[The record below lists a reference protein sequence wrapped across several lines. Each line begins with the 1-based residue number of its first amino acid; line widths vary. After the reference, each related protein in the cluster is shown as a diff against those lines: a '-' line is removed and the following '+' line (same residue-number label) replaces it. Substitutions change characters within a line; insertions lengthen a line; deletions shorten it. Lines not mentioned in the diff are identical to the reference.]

1 MLGHTLQTMTRAAR
15 MASVSG
21 PERMKL
27 VLRLLAQVL
36 LLAAVV
42 LAAGVPPVWSADPI
56 HIGLSAP
63 LTGNFAE
70 YGQLFQKAIDLGV
83 EWINASGGVQG
94 RPIVM
99 IVGDSRADPKEAA
112 ALAQKFTSDKRI
124 VAEIGDFSST
134 ACLAAQPIYDRAGM
148 VQLSP
153 TASHPGF
160 APGSPWSFGIVGTQ
174 AGEGPF
180 MARYAVQKLGKKRIA
195 VLHINN
201 DWGIVSKDLFIKA
214 AREMGADVIAVES
227 YFETDTDFTG
237 VLTKLRGQKP
247 ELLYIPSFYNEAA
260 LINKQRERLGWTDVT
275 MMGPGSLYSPKLLEI
290 GGDSVNGL
298 YTSAAFFPKDPQ
310 PEVQKFVKGFEAK
323 YKATPNMF
331 AAVAYDAV
339 NLLAF
344 VMAKSGTDHKAIRD
358 ELAKVRDYPGV
369 TGKITFTERRDVVKE
384 YRQLVIRNGDFTLY
398 DK

>member
-1 MLGHTLQTMTRAAR
+1 MKTSLRTLAVGA
-15 MASVSG
+15 
-21 PERMKL
+21 
-27 VLRLLAQVL
+27 LLAVPA
-36 LLAAVV
+36 LLAGA
-42 LAAGVPPVWSADPI
+42 PPAWSADPI
-56 HIGLSAP
+56 HIALSAP

-83 EWINASGGVQG
+83 ESINAAGGVKG

-99 IVGDSRADPKEAA
+99 VVGDSKADPKEAA
-112 ALAQKFTSDKRI
+112 ALAQKFTSDSRI

-153 TASHPGF
+153 TASHPNF
-160 APGSPWSFGIVGTQ
+160 APGSQWSFGIVGTQ

-180 MARYAVQKLGKKRIA
+180 MARYAVQKLGKKRLA
-195 VLHINN
+195 VLYINN
-201 DWGIVSKDLFIKA
+201 DWGIVSKDLFVKA
-214 AREMGADVIAVES
+214 AKEMGADVIATES
-227 YFETDTDFTG
+227 YFETDKDFTG

-247 ELLYIPSFYNEAA
+247 DLLYIPSFYNEAA
-260 LINKQRERLGWTDVT
+260 LINKQREKLGWADVT

-298 YTSAAFFPKDPQ
+298 YTSAAFFPNDPQ
-310 PEVQKFVKGFEAK
+310 PGVRKFVKDFEAK
-323 YKATPNMF
+323 YKAAPNMF
-331 AAVAYDAV
+331 AAVAYDAI

-344 VMAKSGTDHKAIRD
+344 VIGRVGTDRKAIRD
-358 ELAKVRDYPGV
+358 ELVKVRDFPGV

-384 YRQLVIRNGDFTLY
+384 YRHLVIKNGEFTLY

>member
-1 MLGHTLQTMTRAAR
+1 MTTLLRSLALAALLAVAVSSGGGARAAW
-15 MASVSG
+15 A
-21 PERMKL
+21 
-27 VLRLLAQVL
+27 
-36 LLAAVV
+36 
-42 LAAGVPPVWSADPI
+42 ADPI

-83 EWINASGGVQG
+83 EWINAGGGVQG
-94 RPIVM
+94 RSIVM
-99 IVGDSRADPKEAA
+99 VVGDSRADPKEAA
-112 ALAQKFTSDKRI
+112 ALAQKFTSDPRI

-180 MARYAVQKLGKKRIA
+180 MARYAVQKLGKKKIA

-201 DWGIVSKDLFIKA
+201 DWGIVSKDLFVKA
-214 AREMGADVIAVES
+214 AKEMGADVIAVES
-227 YFETDTDFTG
+227 YFETDKDFTG

-247 ELLYIPSFYNEAA
+247 DLLYIPSFYNEAA
-260 LINKQRERLGWTDVT
+260 LINKQREKLGWSDVT
-275 MMGPGSLYSPKLLEI
+275 MMGPGSLYSPKLVEI

-323 YKATPNMF
+323 YKTTPNMF
-331 AAVAYDAV
+331 AAVAFDAV

-344 VMAKSGTDHKAIRD
+344 VMAKTGTDRKAIRD
-358 ELAKVRDYPGV
+358 ELVRVRDYPGV
-369 TGKITFTERRDVVKE
+369 TGRITFTERRDVVKE

>member
-1 MLGHTLQTMTRAAR
+1 MTTLLR
-15 MASVSG
+15 
-21 PERMKL
+21 PL
-27 VLRLLAQVL
+27 VLAVLLAVTS
-36 LLAAVV
+36 
-42 LAAGVPPVWSADPI
+42 LAAGAAPAAWAADPI

-83 EWINASGGVQG
+83 EWINAGGGVQG
-94 RPIVM
+94 RPIV
-99 IVGDSRADPKEAA
+99 IVVGDSRADPKEAA
-112 ALAQKFTSDKRI
+112 ALAQKFTSDPRI

-180 MARYAVQKLGKKRIA
+180 MARYAVQKLGKKKIA
-195 VLHINN
+195 VLYINN
-201 DWGIVSKDLFIKA
+201 DWGIVSKDLFVKA
-214 AREMGADVIAVES
+214 AKEMGADVIAVES
-227 YFETDTDFTG
+227 YFETDKDFTG

-247 ELLYIPSFYNEAA
+247 DLLYIPSFYNEAA
-260 LINKQRERLGWTDVT
+260 LISKQREKLGWTDIT

-310 PEVQKFVKGFEAK
+310 PEVQKFVKGFEAR
-323 YKATPNMF
+323 YKATPNTF

-344 VMAKSGTDHKAIRD
+344 VMAKAGTDRKAIRD
-358 ELAKVRDYPGV
+358 ELVKVRDYPGV

-384 YRQLVIRNGDFTLY
+384 YRQLLIRNGDFTLY

>member
-1 MLGHTLQTMTRAAR
+1 MVSTSPLEALCVAR
-15 MASVSG
+15 
-21 PERMKL
+21 
-27 VLRLLAQVL
+27 RLLVQALALAVL
-36 LLAAVV
+36 VIGAAAP
-42 LAAGVPPVWSADPI
+42 AAWSADPI

-63 LTGNFAE
+63 LTGNYAE

-94 RPIVM
+94 RPIVI

-112 ALAQKFTSDKRI
+112 ALAHKFTSDTRI

-153 TASHPGF
+153 TASHPDF

-214 AREMGADVIAVES
+214 AKEMGADTVAVES
-227 YFETDTDFTG
+227 YFEADKDFTA

-260 LINKQRERLGWTDVT
+260 LISKQREKLGWTDVT

-290 GGDSVNGL
+290 GGDSVNGI
-298 YTSAAFFPKDPQ
+298 YTSAAFFPKDPR

-323 YKATPNMF
+323 YKATPNTF
-331 AAVAYDAV
+331 AAVAYDSI

-344 VMAKSGTDHKAIRD
+344 VIGKVGTDRKAIRD
-358 ELAKVRDYPGV
+358 EMAKVRDFPGV
-369 TGKITFTERRDVVKE
+369 TGNITFTERRDVVKE
-384 YRQLVIRNGDFTLY
+384 YRQLVIKNGEFTLY